1 MLSNNFL
8 LLIIIITTVIILI
21 CDDNKKLIEG
31 LTFKWYD
38 ENNQVLGTDYNSCI
52 NGISKL
58 IKSRAQ
64 TNQDEI
70 FRPSDYN
77 NIQTCANK
85 FNEDTDVVQKALV
98 TKFSREA
105 IDRVYSD
112 KLSDSEIY
120 ETQGDNEGEVKQEIQ
135 TMVDSNYNNQSLQ
148 CVQQEGSVCPVTCTN
163 KEGDCS
169 SCTDD
174 CLKVHK
180 YVSEKAEI
188 DEEWGDE
195 NNPIPRKYYSLKKD
209 RRKAVRQLAQ
219 AYIETYGENVRRG
232 QNLSLTHCIGK
243 DVETDQSCQNKD
255 ENQCKND
262 NNCVLYKSSP
272 CAAETCTDE
281 ETGNFSLQNLIRK
294 RNEIYNKI
302 NQTRETEIN
311 GYKDIVN
318 IDCDQAKNC
327 RGPNATGDETEEQ
340 CTGDG
345 KTWIGNIRCMPGL
358 SRNTATASEIQN
370 LVNQKLNQS
379 YQNQNNI
386 NTFREILNTNTVCGG
401 VCMEGETPTSDDQ
414 SNCNGDGKTWT
425 QTPCPS
431 VLSGD
436 LNNTSTPSDINTQI
450 RQKLT
455 ELNSVSNQDLPS
467 ERTTSTRYQT
477 ELETLHT
484 PEILPSCSDVS
495 DTIDADG
502 EDINL
507 NPPEGKYNCDGVNFI
522 EPRSDSSNLSILEQ
536 KTQGLVDKIAEYKT
550 IEERHGVESGHLS
563 EYVAKINAAA
573 ESVAPSGDDGHTTR
587 IIQLDTHIQNTTS
600 LRENEMTLNCLSG
613 GGDVPNNQS
622 LFGQLGNPSE
632 ITLSDTCR
640 NRINEKLPRSTPSGS
655 NNEVDAVTALNIQ
668 NARIALTGIATAT
681 DRPSWAVQIFE
692 SNNITLP
699 ALTDVSAQAEP
710 AQAEPAQAEPAQA
723 VQAGCTG
730 TTVRSQA
737 GVPGAGSFDRGAAN
751 AFRMALQQAA
761 LTAPSADR
769 SEIMR
774 IQANDPGRN
783 CSALNNINITMPVA
797 IRSQLDNP
805 ARRNAIASRLSV
817 QQPNLFPSQGAALT
831 AINDFRNQN
840 TSNDDRKAIMC
851 NFVRGCTHNSR

>member
-8 LLIIIITTVIILI
+8 LLIIIITTIIILI
-21 CDDNKKLIEG
+21 CDDNKKIIEG
-31 LTFKWYD
+31 ITFKWYD
-38 ENNQVLGTDYNSCI
+38 ENNQVLGTDYTSCI

-64 TNQDEI
+64 TNPTEI

-85 FNEDTDVVQKALV
+85 FNQDTDVVQKALV

-120 ETQGDNEGEVKQEIQ
+120 ETQGENEGEIKQEIQ
-135 TMVDSNYNNQSLQ
+135 NMVDSNYNNQSLQ
-148 CVQQEGSVCPVTCTN
+148 CVQQEGSQCPTTCEN
-163 KEGDCS
+163 KENECS
-169 SCTDD
+169 NCTDD

-180 YVSEKAEI
+180 YIRDKTVI
-188 DEEWGDE
+188 DEEWGDT
-195 NNPIPRKYYSLKKD
+195 NNPIPRKYYTLKKD

-232 QNLSLTHCIGK
+232 QNLSLTHCIGA
-243 DVETDQSCQNKD
+243 DSETDETCQSKD

-262 NNCVLYKSSP
+262 TNCVLYKSAP
-272 CAAETCTDE
+272 CAGQNCTDD
-281 ETGNFSLQNLIRK
+281 ETSNFSHQNLINK
-294 RNEIYNKI
+294 RNQIFDKI
-302 NQTRETEIN
+302 NNTRNTQIN
-311 GYKDIVN
+311 EYRNIID

-345 KTWIGNIRCMPGL
+345 KTWIGNNRCMPEL
-358 SRNTATASEIQN
+358 SRDTSTEQIINVA
-370 LVNQKLNQS
+370 NQKLNQS

-386 NTFREILNTNTVCGG
+386 NTFREILNNTSNCGG
-401 VCMEGETPTSDDQ
+401 VCMQGEETTSYNQ
-414 SNCNGDGKTWT
+414 ANCNGDGKTWT
-425 QTPCPS
+425 PSTCPS

-436 LNNTSTPSDINTQI
+436 LNNVSTPSDINTQI

-477 ELETLHT
+477 ELETLHI
-484 PEILPSCSDVS
+484 PEILPSCSDIS
-495 DTIDADG
+495 DTVDADG
-502 EDINL
+502 EDLNL
-507 NPPEGKYNCDGVNFI
+507 NTPEGKYHCDGVNFI
-522 EPRSDSSNLSILEQ
+522 EPRTDSSNLSILEQ

-563 EYVAKINAAA
+563 EYVAKINGAA

-613 GGDVPNNQS
+613 GGDVPSNQS

-640 NRINEKLPRSTPSGS
+640 TRINEKLPRSTPSGS

-668 NARIALTGIATAT
+668 NARIALTGIATAD
-681 DRPSWAVQIFE
+681 DRPSWAVQVFE

-699 ALTDVSAQAEP
+699 TLTDVSATQAAEP

-723 VQAGCTG
+723 GCTG
-730 TTVRSQA
+730 TTV
-737 GVPGAGSFDRGAAN
+737 GGSFDGAAYS
-751 AFRMALQQAA
+751 FMLALQQS
-761 LTAPSADR
+761 TGGNTG
-769 SEIMR
+769 EIMR
-774 IQANDPGRN
+774 MRSNQPGLN
-783 CSALNNINITMPVA
+783 CSALNNIDITMNSA
-797 IRSQLDNP
+797 IQNQLNSSG
-805 ARRNAIASRLSV
+805 RRNVIASRLSA
-817 QQPNLFPSQGAALT
+817 QQPNIFPSRGAALQ
-831 AINDFRNQN
+831 AINDFRNSN

>member
-112 KLSDSEIY
+112 KLSDNEIY
-120 ETQGDNEGEVKQEIQ
+120 DNEGEVKQEIQ

-148 CVQQEGSVCPVTCTN
+148 CVQQEGSACPSTCED

-169 SCTDD
+169 NCTDD
-174 CLKVHK
+174 CLKAHK
-180 YVSEKAEI
+180 YIREKNQI
-188 DEEWGDE
+188 DDAWGDE
-195 NNPIPRKYYSLKKD
+195 NNPIERKYYALTKD
-209 RRKAVRQLAQ
+209 RRSVVRELAGKYIQSEEQLGA
-219 AYIETYGENVRRG
+219 
-232 QNLSLTHCIGK
+232 NLSLTHCIGK
-243 DVETDQSCQNKD
+243 DAEADESCQSKND
-255 ENQCKND
+255 NQCKND
-262 NNCVLYKSSP
+262 NNCVLYKSAP
-272 CAAETCTDE
+272 CAAETCTAE
-281 ETGNFSLQNLIRK
+281 ETSNFSRQNLINK

-302 NQTRETEIN
+302 NQTRETEII

-327 RGPNATGDETEEQ
+327 RGPNATGNETEEQ

-358 SRNTATASEIQN
+358 SRNTVTASEIQN

-379 YQNQNNI
+379 YQNQTNI
-386 NTFREILNTNTVCGG
+386 NTFREILNTNTFCGG

-425 QTPCPS
+425 ERSCLS

-436 LNNTSTPSDINTQI
+436 LNNTSTPSEINTRI
-450 RQKLT
+450 IQKLT
-455 ELNSVSNQDLPS
+455 ELNSLSNQDLPS
-467 ERTTSTRYQT
+467 QRETSTRYQT

-507 NPPEGKYNCDGVNFI
+507 NSPEGKYNCDGVNFI
-522 EPRSDSSNLSILEQ
+522 EPRPDSSNLSILEQ

-550 IEERHGVESGHLS
+550 IEERYGVESGHLS
-563 EYVAKINAAA
+563 EYVAKIDAAA
-573 ESVAPSGDDGHTTR
+573 ESVAQSGDDGHTTR

-668 NARIALTGIATAT
+668 NARIALTGIATAA

-710 AQAEPAQAEPAQA
+710 AQAEPAQAEPTQT
-723 VQAGCTG
+723 GCTG
-730 TTVRSQA
+730 TTQS
-737 GVPGAGSFDRGAAN
+737 GSFDGAP
-751 AFRMALQQAA
+751 AFRLALISS
-761 LTAPSADR
+761 TDGDR
-769 SEIMR
+769 GEISGIR
-774 IQANDPGRN
+774 NNESGRN
-783 CSALNNINITMPVA
+783 CSALNNVTFASM
-797 IRSQLDNP
+797 RSQDRNQRNAVQTISRMLAP
-805 ARRNAIASRLSV
+805 ATTRNAIASRLSA
-817 QQPNLFPSQGAALT
+817 QQPNIFPSRGAALT
-831 AINDFRNQN
+831 AINDFRNED

-851 NFVRGCTHNSR
+851 NFVRGCTHTSR